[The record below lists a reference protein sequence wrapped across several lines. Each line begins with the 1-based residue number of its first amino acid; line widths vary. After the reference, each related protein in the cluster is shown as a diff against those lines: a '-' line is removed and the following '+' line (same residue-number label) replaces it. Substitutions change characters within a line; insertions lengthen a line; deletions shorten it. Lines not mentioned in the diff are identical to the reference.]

1 MKKNVLKLGVF
12 LLFFCSVLAEAQVK
26 TNLPRLHV
34 EGRYLKDPHG
44 NTVNLHGFAQ
54 TYSPYFN
61 DGKWSNFNVADCLNY
76 NKGLI
81 DKILAAGWK
90 MNFIRL
96 HMDPYWSNEPG
107 CTPDYHES
115 ANCFSEVRFKKYLDE
130 VFVPMAEYAVSK
142 GLYVI
147 MRPPGV
153 CPEKIAVG
161 DTYNQYLIKV
171 WNIVAQHPKLKNHPN
186 IMYELANEPIKIQG
200 PDGDYGSSSQGHFD
214 NLKTFFQSIVNT
226 IRATGSDNILWI
238 PGLGYQALYKGF
250 AFNPIEGKNIGYAVH
265 IYPGWFGSANG
276 YEAFKKEWDINVKP
290 ISDLAP
296 IVVTEMDWADEKY
309 HASWGKGYT
318 GTAGADGF
326 GANFKK
332 IVDDSGN
339 VSWLVFTSP
348 HLLAEFTGVPPAQGQ
363 PYTFLND
370 PEACPWPIYHW
381 YQEYAKVD
389 YPRPDFSKQSSSD
402 NGDGTYT
409 NPLIHA
415 DFPDPD
421 VIRVGDVYY
430 MVSTTMQ
437 IFPGATILKSYDLVN
452 WEYCSNPLQRIE
464 SSACYNMEPGCQIS
478 DGKFRYARGQWA
490 TSIRYNN
497 GKFYLLFTTL
507 DEGSYLLSATD
518 PQGTWD
524 IKKLPNSYYDPGLF
538 FDENGKIYVVHGA
551 TTLKITELDADF
563 NRIKEQTVFTGSVKE
578 GLEGAHLYKINGR
591 YYIYATYGGFPSYQ
605 TVLRSNSIF
614 GPYEEKL
621 VLDDDNIHQGALVET
636 QTGEWWTV
644 LFYDKL
650 PYGRLPNL
658 QPIKWV
664 DGWPEIGVK
673 VNGVSKGVT
682 TYNKPNV
689 GRTFPKSVLPTND
702 SFRDYKLALQWGWN
716 HNPDDSK
723 WSLTDK
729 PGFLRLKT
737 SNVAQEFLD
746 AKNTLTQRIFGYH
759 SNVKDSYGTI
769 KMNVENMAEGDVAGL
784 AVFQKPDALIGVKV
798 EGGQKKLFVK
808 HGNNTSW
815 GAALTGST
823 VYFRAVINYG
833 SGKAKFYYSTDNLT
847 YSQLGNEIAMNYS
860 YDLFMGLRFGIYNY
874 ATLATGGYV
883 DVDWFTT
890 EESFSEDTFYD
901 DSFTGFTAEQLTLTD
916 LTVESQNITMVV
928 GTSKTIKVT
937 ATYADGHQ
945 EDVTTKV
952 TVVNH
957 DTDVVKYV
965 NGQIASLKDG
975 TAKLTV
981 GYEAAFGGAKSL
993 QIQINSKMFPL
1004 TDKLFNPSIF
1014 EIGSFDETNGKLV
1027 TGVYGF
1033 GGWEYS
1039 NSLNLSDY
1047 THLIVKFSQPAP
1059 SGFSFRIWDESS
1071 YWSAPSTH
1079 SVSAG
1084 VVEMKLDLHDLKKE
1098 EGGKL
1103 VPLDPSRIYR
1113 VGFWS
1118 SGNAAIY
1125 IQDVA
1130 LFKDPS
1136 VSSDVALIALK
1147 KDGANVDLTKTYLI
1161 PKNNNELAMAF
1172 TVETTPETR
1181 VFVDE
1186 TELANKVINV
1196 NTSKP
1201 FARTIQF
1208 KLVSADGKKTKT
1220 YAFKVEKRFNFD
1232 DIVVTRWDN
1241 TLLAN
1246 ANSNSNG
1253 EYSFVAYKWFK
1264 DDTEIGAS
1272 QYYSAGAKKSDVLTG
1287 KYYVQLTTKDGQ
1299 VLRSWEKEITPPL
1312 AKASMKV
1319 YPNPSISGQVLSV
1332 QLKTDADLLD
1342 KTSIEIYDT
1351 SGRKMSTG
1359 KATGESTAVTIPSAP
1374 GVYIIRAKS
1383 QKFTIERKIIVK

>member
-1 MKKNVLKLGVF
+1 MKKNVLRSSIF
-12 LLFFCSVLAEAQVK
+12 LLLFCSFLTKAQVK
-26 TNLPRLHV
+26 ANLPRLQV
-34 EGRYLKDPHG
+34 EGRYLTDPHG
-44 NTVNLHGFAQ
+44 NKVNLHGFAQ

-61 DGKWSNFNVADCLNY
+61 DSKWSNFNVVACLNY

-81 DKILAAGWK
+81 DKILVAGWK

-107 CTPDYHES
+107 CTPDHHEA

-161 DTYNQYLIKV
+161 DAYNQFLIKV
-171 WNIVAQHPKLKNHPN
+171 WSIVGQHPKLKNHPN

-214 NLKTFFQSIVNT
+214 NLKMYFQSIVDV
-226 IRATGSDNILWI
+226 IRATGSDNILWV

-250 AFNPIEGKNIGYAVH
+250 AFNPIEGDNIGYAVH

-276 YEAFKKEWDINVKP
+276 YEAFKKEWDINIKP

-309 HASWGKGYT
+309 QASWGKGFT

-339 VSWLVFTSP
+339 VSWLLFTSP
-348 HLLAEFTGVPPAQGQ
+348 HLLAEFTGTPPDPGQ
-363 PYTFLND
+363 PFNFLND
-370 PEACPWPIYHW
+370 PEACPWPTYQW
-381 YQEYAKVD
+381 YKEYAMVD

-421 VIRVGDVYY
+421 VIRVGNVYY

-437 IFPGATILKSYDLVN
+437 IFPGATLLKSYDLVN

-464 SSACYNMEPGCQIS
+464 SNDCYNMEPGCQIS
-478 DGKFRYARGQWA
+478 NGKFRYARGQWA
-490 TSIRYNN
+490 TSIKYHN

-518 PQGTWD
+518 PQGAWV

-538 FDENGKIYVVHGA
+538 FDENGKTYVVHGI
-551 TTLKITELDADF
+551 TTLKIAELDADF
-563 NRIKEQTVFTGSVKE
+563 NAVREEAVFTGTVKS
-578 GLEGAHLYKINGR
+578 GLEGAHLYKIDGR

-650 PYGRLPNL
+650 PHGRLPNL
-658 QPIKWV
+658 QPVRWV
-664 DGWPEIGVK
+664 AGWPEIGVK
-673 VNGVSKGVT
+673 VNGVNKGVT
-682 TYNKPNV
+682 TYIKPNV
-689 GRTFPKSVLPTND
+689 GKTYPRSILPTND
-702 SFRDYKLALQWGWN
+702 NFRDYKMGMQWGWN
-716 HNPDDSK
+716 HNADDSK

-737 SNVAQEFLD
+737 ANVAQELLY
-746 AKNTLTQRIFGYH
+746 AKNTLTQRVFGYH
-759 SNVKDSYGTI
+759 SNVTDTYGTI
-769 KMNVENMAEGDVAGL
+769 KMHIENMAEGDMAGL
-784 AVFQKPDALIGVKV
+784 ALFQKPDALIGVKY
-798 EGGQKKLFVK
+798 EGGQKKLFMK
-808 HGNNTSW
+808 HDGNTNW
-815 GAALTGST
+815 GAALTGSV
-823 VYFRAVINYG
+823 VYFRAVANFG

-860 YDLFMGLRFGIYNY
+860 YDLFVGAKFGIYNY
-874 ATLATGGYV
+874 ATSATGGYV

-957 DTDVVKYV
+957 DTNIVKYV

-975 TAKLTV
+975 AATLTIS
-981 GYEAAFGGAKSL
+981 YEAAFGGAKSL
-993 QIQINSKMFPL
+993 QIQVNSKMFPL
-1004 TDKLFNPSIF
+1004 VNKLFNPSIF
-1014 EIGSFDETNGKLV
+1014 ESGTFDETTGKLV
-1027 TGVYGF
+1027 TGPYGF

-1047 THLIVKFSQPAP
+1047 THLIVKFSQPAA
-1059 SGFSFRIWDESS
+1059 SGLSFRIWDESS
-1071 YWSAPSTH
+1071 YWSAPSAH
-1079 SVSAG
+1079 SVPVGA
-1084 VVEMKLDLHDLKKE
+1084 VEMKLDLQDLKKE
-1098 EGGKL
+1098 VDGKSMT
-1103 VPLDPSRIYR
+1103 LDPSRIYR

-1125 IQDVA
+1125 IQDVS

-1136 VSSDVALIALK
+1136 VSLDVSLIALK
-1147 KDGANVDLTKTYLI
+1147 KDGENVDLANTYLV
-1161 PKNNNELAMAF
+1161 PQDNNAATMAF
-1172 TVETTPETR
+1172 TVETTPDTR
-1181 VFVDE
+1181 VFIGE
-1186 TELANKVINV
+1186 TELTDKVITV
-1196 NTSKP
+1196 ETSKP
-1201 FARTIQF
+1201 FVQTIQF
-1208 KLVSADGKKTKT
+1208 KLVSADGNKTKS
-1220 YAFKVEKRFNFD
+1220 YALKIEKRFKFD
-1232 DIVVTRWDN
+1232 DIVVTRWAN
-1241 TLLAN
+1241 TLLVN

-1253 EYSFVAYKWFK
+1253 EYSFVTYKWFK
-1264 DDTEIGAS
+1264 SDIEIGAG
-1272 QYYSAGAKKSDVLTG
+1272 QYYSAGAKKSDLLTG
-1287 KYYVQLTTKDGQ
+1287 KYYVQLTTKSGQ
-1299 VLRSWEKEITPPL
+1299 VLRTWEKEITPPL
-1312 AKASMKV
+1312 SIASMKA
-1319 YPNPSISGQVLSV
+1319 YPNPSKTDQILSV
-1332 QLKTDADLLD
+1332 QLKTDADLLNNA
-1342 KTSIEIYDT
+1342 SIEIYNT
-1351 SGRKMSTG
+1351 SGQKISAT
-1359 KATGESTAVTIPSAP
+1359 KATGELTAVKIPTLP
-1374 GVYIIRAKS
+1374 GVYIIRAKFE
-1383 QKFTIERKIIVK
+1383 KFVVEKKIIVK